1 MRCDA
6 ALAPNIKECMT
17 ETPVATFPEGE
28 RLDRIRLARTP
39 NIGPITF
46 RQLIGRFGS
55 AGDAIEA
62 LPALIRRAGGRRRS
76 EPPSRAAAGEE
87 ADRVRQLGGT
97 LLVFG
102 EASYPT
108 PLANIDDAPPVL
120 AVLGDPSLLQRPAV
134 AVVGARNASTNGRR
148 MAADLASRL
157 GAAGYVVV
165 SGLARGIDAAVHDGA
180 LATGTAAV
188 MAGGIDVIYPPEH
201 RDLARRIAETGAVV
215 SEMPPGTEP
224 QARHFPRRNRI
235 ISGLSLGVVVVE
247 AARRSGSLITARLAL
262 EQGREVLAVPGS
274 PLDPRAQGCN
284 DLIKKGAV
292 LVQDAGDIVAELES
306 RSAVAELPRD
316 LLAETPTL
324 PADGDLDQ
332 ARSVIL
338 AHLSPTPTPVDELIR
353 HCQLSAS
360 VARTALLELELA
372 GRVERQPGNRVALI

>member
-1 MRCDA
+1 
-6 ALAPNIKECMT
+6 MT

-46 RQLIGRFGS
+46 RQLIARFGN

-62 LPALIRRAGGRRRS
+62 LPTLIRRAGGRRRS
-76 EPPSRAAAGEE
+76 EPPSQAAAGEE
-87 ADRVRQLGGT
+87 AERVRQLGGT
-97 LLVFG
+97 VLVFG
-102 EASYPT
+102 EAPYPT

-120 AVLGDPSLLQRPAV
+120 AVLGDPSLLQRPTV
-134 AVVGARNASTNGRR
+134 ALVGARNASTNGRR
-148 MAADLASRL
+148 MANDLASHL
-157 GAAGYVVV
+157 GTAGYVVV
-165 SGLARGIDAAVHDGA
+165 SGLARGIDAAAHGGA

-188 MAGGIDVIYPPEH
+188 MAGGIDVVYPPEH
-201 RDLARRIAETGAVV
+201 RDLAGRIAETGAVV

-316 LLAETPTL
+316 LLAETATP

-332 ARSVIL
+332 ARAVIL
-338 AHLSPTPTPVDELIR
+338 AQLSPTPTPVDELIR